1 VTRLYNYATGAG
13 LHTVHWKQE
22 SAATWEGFLEWLAL
36 DAPSDKKVCGGYV
49 AAELQETTGHK
60 GKPDCVGLH
69 RNKRAVECRSMVTLD
84 ADYASLSFAPDVA
97 LTLGCAAALYT
108 TWSSTPAAPRWR
120 LIIPLSEDVKP
131 EDYRLLADVL
141 MDELG
146 AEQFDRGSREPERLM
161 HRPSTQ
167 GGYYSVVYEGEP
179 LDVRTWLEAA
189 RERGFEELAQQR
201 EVYTGDDQYAD
212 LTYDQ
217 QLAADELVQERA
229 EHWRRVW
236 AEAVDWDE
244 DVRDE
249 RGRGWEALARD
260 CAWAFAKLA
269 ATPWTSL
276 DEDGADL
283 LYHDVVPETVRE
295 ALPADK
301 WSSGLVAKAADGP
314 VDPPPWG
321 DFDVW
326 REDGSPSLLDGLN
339 DYQPWD
345 IGSDLQLGKRVAR
358 EYLAGRYLAWGQTRW
373 ALWDGRRWDIN
384 VPDDRINGDVREALL
399 HIRKD
404 EIAKADRR
412 RDRAI
417 AAAASNAEK
426 EKAAMVAHADRMK
439 VVARLSKVGILEAA
453 KKLARPDLAVRL
465 EEFDG
470 PATADLLNC
479 GNGVVDLRTGAL
491 GPHDPALRFTKLS
504 ETPYVPGA
512 RHPDWDRCV
521 AALPED
527 ARDWV
532 QRKLGQG
539 STGHAPTDEIVMF
552 MRGGG
557 ENGKTT
563 FLLGVRQALGDFY
576 TTVPDKVI
584 NGGPGDHSTEFM
596 PLKGARL
603 AVIEELPGGDWLNG
617 TRLKKA
623 EGSETGMTARP
634 VNQDNVTWT
643 PTHAL
648 IATTNHLIQV
658 TDVDHGTRRRLCDLN
673 FPYTFSGVDRDP
685 GLKLRMKLG
694 GGGQHEAALAWL
706 VAGARASYAQ
716 PLEREHMP
724 VSVRADT
731 DAWLMVTNPAE
742 EFLSMALLYSPQHSV
757 LTSDVYALY
766 KEWAL
771 ENGRRVLSDQT
782 FWERARKASIFRMED
797 VERGYLRSYG
807 EVVTR
812 DGSQRSGQQRVIT
825 CVTWSEEMRERVF
838 GFP

>member
-1 VTRLYNYATGAG
+1 MSRVYAYAVGGGVKT
-13 LHTVHWKQE
+13 LHWTQQE
-22 SAATWEGFLEWLAL
+22 PSSWESFVEWLSL
-36 DAPSDKKVCGGYV
+36 DDPADHKACGGYV
-49 AAELQETTGHK
+49 AAELQETTGHL
-60 GKPDCVGLH
+60 GKPDCTALH
-69 RNKRAVECRSMVTLD
+69 RNKRAVVSRSMATLD

-120 LIIPLSEDVKP
+120 LIVPLSEDVKP
-131 EDYRLLADVL
+131 EDYRLIVDAL
-141 MDELG
+141 MVELG

-161 HRPSTQ
+161 HCPSTQ
-167 GGYYSVVYEGEP
+167 GGYYSVVFEGEP
-179 LDVRTWLEAA
+179 LDVREWIDRAKALGLEEKAVE
-189 RERGFEELAQQR
+189 REAY
-201 EVYTGDDQYAD
+201 VGDETYSD
-212 LTYDQ
+212 LSHDQ
-217 QLAADELVQERA
+217 QVAADELVQERA
-229 EHWRRVW
+229 ELWRNTW
-236 AEAVDWDE
+236 AEALGWD
-244 DVRDE
+244 DDYRDE
-249 RGRGWEALARD
+249 RGRGWEKLARD

-283 LYHDVVPETVRE
+283 LYHDVVPEEVRS
-295 ALPADK
+295 ALPDDK
-301 WSSGLVAKAADGP
+301 WHAGLVKKAADGP
-314 VDPPPWG
+314 VDPPPWS

-326 REDGSPSLLDGLN
+326 HEDAPSLLDGLN

-373 ALWDGRRWDIN
+373 ALWDGKRWDVN
-384 VPDDRINGDVREALL
+384 VPDDRINGDIREALL

-404 EIAKADRR
+404 EIGKADRR
-412 RDRAI
+412 RDKAL
-417 AAAASNAEK
+417 AAAGSDPEK
-426 EKAAMVAHADRMK
+426 EKAAMTAHTDRIK
-439 VVARLSKVGILEAA
+439 VITRLSKVGILEAA

-465 EEFDG
+465 EAFDG
-470 PATADLLNC
+470 PDTADLLNC
-479 GNGVVDLRTGAL
+479 GNGVVDLRSGQLA
-491 GPHDPALRFTKLS
+491 PHDPSLMFTKLT
-504 ETPYVPGA
+504 ETDYVPGA
-512 RHPDWDRCV
+512 QHADWDRCV
-521 AALPED
+521 RALPED

-532 QRKLGQG
+532 QRKLGQA

-634 VNQDNVTWT
+634 VNQDNVTWV

-648 IATTNHLIQV
+648 VATTNHLIQV

-673 FPYTFSGVDRDP
+673 FPYTFSGSDRDP
-685 GLKLRMKLG
+685 QLKNRMKLG
-694 GGGQHEAALAWL
+694 PSGQHEAALAWL
-706 VAGARASYAQ
+706 VAGAQASYAQ

-731 DAWLMVTNPAE
+731 DAWLMVTNAAE
-742 EFLSMALLYSPQHSV
+742 EFLTMALVYKPNYSV
-757 LTSDVYALY
+757 LSSDVYKLY
-766 KEWAL
+766 REWAL

-782 FWERARKASIFRMED
+782 FWERARKASIFSLED
-797 VERGYLRSYG
+797 VVRGVSRSYG
-807 EVVTR
+807 ELVTL
-812 DGSQRSGQQRVIT
+812 DGSQRSGTPRVIT
-825 CVTWSEEMRERVF
+825 SVTWSDEMRERVV
-838 GFP
+838 GFA